1 MPNSFSDLVA
11 KSKNGEETK
20 PKEEVPQNAFS
31 KLKNTIANRT
41 KPQTG
46 GSQTGE
52 VDPARKSPPASP
64 VTVSKGKGFN
74 LKLKKSPPLQEPKK
88 ETTSLEEQTEAAIE
102 DKTEVVA
109 STFSEE
115 DLAAEFNSEDQADKF
130 QQAEIDNIR
139 EKLQLL
145 EDNIDDKDIVQNA
158 LKIIL
163 TRTHE
168 HEFLQGIFHPEDL
181 GLMVRAM
188 RESYGVTVT
197 VKKQRSTKR
206 KQVAQDV
213 SDVMD
218 EISDLGEI
226 EI

>member
-1 MPNSFSDLVA
+1 MSNSFNDLIA
-11 KSKNGEETK
+11 KGKNGEE
-20 PKEEVPQNAFS
+20 PEEEIKSDAFS
-31 KLKNTIANRT
+31 KLRNTLAGKT
-41 KPQTG
+41 AKS
-46 GSQTGE
+46 SQAGE
-52 VDPARKSPPASP
+52 AVPARKTSPASP
-64 VTVSKGKGFN
+64 ATISEKKGFN
-74 LKLKKSPPLQEPKK
+74 LKLKKSNAGNAQ
-88 ETTSLEEQTEAAIE
+88 ETTSPTEQTRTATEG
-102 DKTEVVA
+102 KTEVAVP
-109 STFSEE
+109 FSEE
-115 DLAAEFNSEDQADKF
+115 ASANEFNSEDQPDEF

-181 GLMVRAM
+181 GIMVRAM

-213 SDVMD
+213 ADVMD

-226 EI
+226 DL